1 MFLNHCSTIN
11 NINAY
16 QPLVK
21 LMTLIIIIII
31 TLSIKSAVALDNH
44 AIIKNIYTNETTTL
58 NKILKKIESL
68 SLTVN
73 SKRDKFEDINT
84 YQKRISSAQ
93 KQLSTF
99 LKNQYRTKSY
109 SGKISLDWNNSA
121 LIYFESFPFKILRK
135 RGEESSSLKIVI
147 QFEDPLRAREIA
159 TFSDKVLCE
168 ISFQMISS
176 ELMVISDLSIKY
188 RSKEIYRE

>member
-1 MFLNHCSTIN
+1 
-11 NINAY
+11 
-16 QPLVK
+16 
-21 LMTLIIIIII
+21 MTLIIIIII